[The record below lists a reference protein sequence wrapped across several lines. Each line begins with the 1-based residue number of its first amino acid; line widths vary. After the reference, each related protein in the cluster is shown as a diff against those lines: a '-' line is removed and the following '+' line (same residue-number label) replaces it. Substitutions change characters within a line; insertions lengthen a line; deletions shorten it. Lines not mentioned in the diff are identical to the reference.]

1 METEGGKRIERVE
14 IFSHND
20 NVIFFR
26 FYENNKEVIGLAR
39 CQSYKTFFLFVT
51 NSAVRVC
58 SCFRLV

>member
-1 METEGGKRIERVE
+1 MMETEGGKRIERVE

-39 CQSYKTFFLFVT
+39 CQSYKTFFSSLRTVRFVF
-51 NSAVRVC
+51 APV
-58 SCFRLV
+58 LG